1 MAGILDSLI
10 DRERQKRADEAMLQ
24 QSSPM
29 PVTSQDVP
37 AILSN
42 ANAMGRAGQD
52 VMSQPQ
58 MSPLIPASQQPQ
70 RAPEAPKP
78 PGFLSRLGTSLQ
90 DPTTLAGLSAAF
102 DSMTLNPNQALQQR
116 ASDMMAVRS
125 ATKQANKTVQYLRA
139 QGRDDLADLVE
150 SNPTMAAEVLKGL
163 ATSKAGGF
171 MRKTV
176 GGVQTDQETGQ
187 MFTVEQNPNTGAI
200 TRTDIPEAF
209 GLTEAEK
216 NAAALELVGRE
227 FDVSKGFELGNELF
241 NKFQLVD
248 KNIGDLYRVGELADE
263 GALTGFINKFL
274 PATDEATAELRQIT
288 KGMGIDVIKSVTF
301 GALSE
306 KEMGLAME
314 VAFPSNLKGRA
325 LAEYLQNKIRA
336 QEKLRDALM
345 PEVQMLLGGSGLREY
360 SSYKIKNV
368 KRHQA
373 AAGAFERM
381 QKSSPELTR
390 EMWKQMNLEA
400 REAYISAEDAKQ

>member
-24 QSSPM
+24 RSSPM

-78 PGFLSRLGTSLQ
+78 PGFLSRLGTSLK

-176 GGVQTDQETGQ
+176 GGVQIDQETGQ
-187 MFTVEQNPNTGAI
+187 MFTVEQNPNGGAI
-200 TRTDIPEAF
+200 TRKDIPGAF
-209 GLTEAEK
+209 GPTEAEK
-216 NAAALELVGRE
+216 NAALMEQTQAGI
-227 FDVSKGFELGNELF
+227 DMTKGYQKGEEVFRQF
-241 NKFQLVD
+241 NVIDRQIQDFRRIGQLVD
-248 KNIGDLYRVGELADE
+248 E
-263 GALTGFINKFL
+263 GAKTGFIQKFI
-274 PATDEATAELRQIT
+274 PSTDAATTELRQIAN
-288 KGMGIDVIKSVTF
+288 KMGIDIINSATF
-301 GALSE
+301 GALSATE
-306 KEMGLAME
+306 LRLALSTG
-314 VAFPSNLKGRA
+314 FDQNLKGDELVSYIQR
-325 LAEYLQNKIRA
+325 KIAA
-336 QEKLRDALM
+336 QTKLRNALM
-345 PEVQMLLGGSGLREY
+345 PEVQMLLGGSGLKAY
-360 SSYKIKNV
+360 ADYKIENR
-368 KRHQA
+368 KRHDA
-373 AAGAFERM
+373 ADGALSKL
-381 QKSSPELTR
+381 QKNIPDLTQSEWDSYNLETR
-390 EMWKQMNLEA
+390 EAVMKDEGLL
-400 REAYISAEDAKQ
+400 

>member
-37 AILSN
+37 GILSS
-42 ANAMGRAGQD
+42 ANAMGQMGQD

-78 PGFLSRLGTSLQ
+78 PGFLSRLGTSLK

-102 DSMTLNPNQALQQR
+102 NSMTLNPNQALQQR

-125 ATKQANKTVQYLRA
+125 ATKQSNKTVEYLRA

-176 GGVQTDQETGQ
+176 GGVQTDQDTGQ
-187 MFTVEQNPNTGAI
+187 MFTVEQDPNTGTI
-200 TRTDIPEAF
+200 SRTDIPGAF
-209 GLTEAEK
+209 GPTEADK
-216 NAAALELVGRE
+216 NAALLDQTRATS
-227 FDVSKGFELGNELF
+227 DMSKGLEKGEEVF
-241 NKFQLVD
+241 NQFNMIDRQIQD
-248 KNIGDLYRVGELADE
+248 FRRIGDLVDE
-263 GALTGFINKFL
+263 GAKTGFLTKFI
-274 PATDEATAELRQIT
+274 PSTDAATTELRQIAN
-288 KGMGIDVIKSVTF
+288 KMGIDIINSATF
-301 GALSE
+301 GALSATE
-306 KEMGLAME
+306 LRLALSTG
-314 VAFPSNLKGRA
+314 FDQNLTGDQLVK
-325 LAEYLQNKIRA
+325 YIQDKIAA
-336 QEKLRDALM
+336 QTKLRNALM
-345 PEVQMLLGGSGLREY
+345 PEVQMLLGGSGLKEY
-360 SSYKIKNV
+360 AEYKIDNR
-368 KRHQA
+368 KRHDFA
-373 AAGAFERM
+373 ESALSKL
-381 QKSSPELTR
+381 QKIVPDMSR
-390 EMWKQMNLEA
+390 EEWKTFNLEE
-400 REAYISAEDAKQ
+400 RERVLTENKLL